1 MMVGFQIENAQ
12 FVIDVDIFM
21 VEDDPSVQD
30 KERFIEDLAMAS
42 KQKIN
47 LSKRISLENAFR
59 KVYVNLHKCICEHCL
74 SSAALRFLK
83 VHILMQI

>member
-30 KERFIEDLAMAS
+30 KEKFIEDLAMAS
-42 KQKIN
+42 IQKIN
-47 LSKRISLENAFR
+47 LSKRISLKNAFS
-59 KVYVNLHKCICEHCL
+59 KVYVSILHL
-74 SSAALRFLK
+74 
-83 VHILMQI
+83 

>member
-30 KERFIEDLAMAS
+30 KERSIEDLAMAS

-47 LSKRISLENAFR
+47 LSKRISLKNAFR
-59 KVYVNLHKCICEHCL
+59 KVYVSILHL
-74 SSAALRFLK
+74 
-83 VHILMQI
+83 

>member
-42 KQKIN
+42 IQKIN

-59 KVYVNLHKCICEHCL
+59 KVYVSILHL
-74 SSAALRFLK
+74 
-83 VHILMQI
+83 

>member
-47 LSKRISLENAFR
+47 LSKRISLKNAFR
-59 KVYVNLHKCICEHCL
+59 KVYVSILHL
-74 SSAALRFLK
+74 
-83 VHILMQI
+83 